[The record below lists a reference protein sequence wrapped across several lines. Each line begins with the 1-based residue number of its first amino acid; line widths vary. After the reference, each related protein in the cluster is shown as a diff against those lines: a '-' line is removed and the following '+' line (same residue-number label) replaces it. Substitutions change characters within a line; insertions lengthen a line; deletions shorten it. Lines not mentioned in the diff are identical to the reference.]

1 MTVARAK
8 THAQKRRQRSMKQ
21 AASHVTLL
29 VGPQTRLARSL
40 NDAVRARRTAI
51 AAAGVTAIPNR
62 IAMRAL
68 RAAAV
73 EMISDDE
80 RRTSLAT
87 SFNLRDGRPVF
98 LSAINLL
105 GSPTAAYR
113 RHELFPNAERMLADQ
128 SPVLSTMVS
137 RVVVTIEPLHHFLL
151 SLRSPTLHRRV
162 ADSSW
167 EALYDLGWSDLVSK
181 LSEAF
186 PSSRVLVATPDAA
199 FVGARAALSE
209 LFGAAGAKIDPGLL
223 QRPLLTPTGQAALAK
238 IRETQEPAPDI
249 LEGLFAAF
257 RDTPDPAELE
267 ARMGIDKLTSTLLDQ
282 RFHEDL
288 HEIERLPNVR
298 LL

>member
-1 MTVARAK
+1 
-8 THAQKRRQRSMKQ
+8 MKQ
-21 AASHVTLL
+21 ATSQVTLL

-40 NDAVRARRTAI
+40 NDAVRTRRKAI
-51 AAAGVTAIPNR
+51 AEADVTAIPNR

-68 RAAAV
+68 RAASV
-73 EMISDDE
+73 EELDNDE
-80 RRTSLAT
+80 RRVSLA
-87 SFNLRDGRPVF
+87 SSLSLGDGRPVF

-113 RHELFPNAERMLADQ
+113 RQVLFPNAERMLADQ
-128 SPVLSTMVS
+128 SAAISTMVA
-137 RVVVTIEPLHHFLL
+137 RIVVTIEPLHHFLL
-151 SLRSPTLHRRV
+151 SLSSPTLHQRV

-167 EALYDLGWSDLVSK
+167 ETLYELGWSDLVSD
-181 LSEAF
+181 LCAAF
-186 PSSRVLVATPDAA
+186 PSSRVLVITPDAA
-199 FVGARAALSE
+199 FVGARAVLSE

-223 QRPLLTPTGQAALAK
+223 QRPLLTPTGQAALGK
-238 IRETQEPAPDI
+238 IRETRELAPDM

-282 RFHEDL
+282 RFREDL
-288 HEIERLPNVR
+288 LEIERLPNVR

>member
-1 MTVARAK
+1 
-8 THAQKRRQRSMKQ
+8 MKQ
-21 AASHVTLL
+21 ATSQVTLL

-40 NDAVRARRTAI
+40 NDAVRTRRTAI

-68 RAAAV
+68 RAASV
-73 EMISDDE
+73 EELDNDE
-80 RRTSLAT
+80 KWASLA
-87 SFNLRDGRPVF
+87 SSLSLRNGRPVF

-113 RHELFPNAERMLADQ
+113 RQVLFPNAERMLAGQ
-128 SPVLSTMVS
+128 SSAISTMVA
-137 RVVVTIEPLHHFLL
+137 RIVVTIEPLHHFLL
-151 SLRSPTLHRRV
+151 TLRSPTLHRRV

-167 EALYDLGWSDLVSK
+167 EALYELGWSGLVSD
-181 LSEAF
+181 LSAAF
-186 PSSRVLVATPDAA
+186 PSSRVLVVTPDAA
-199 FVGARAALSE
+199 FVGASTVLSE
-209 LFGAAGAKIDPGLL
+209 LFGAAGAKIDPGYL
-223 QRPLLTPTGQAALAK
+223 QLPLLTPTGQAALAK
-238 IRETQEPAPDI
+238 IRETREPAPDI

-288 HEIERLPNVR
+288 NEIERLPNVR